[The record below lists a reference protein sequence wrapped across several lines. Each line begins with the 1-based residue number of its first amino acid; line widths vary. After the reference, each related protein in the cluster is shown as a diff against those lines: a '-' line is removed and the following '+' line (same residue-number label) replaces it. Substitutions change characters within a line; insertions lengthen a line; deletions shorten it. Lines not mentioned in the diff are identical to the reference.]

1 MLFRPTLLWG
11 NRVGTRR
18 CRGTLLREPDVW
30 RSHAFVTVHN
40 KPADCYNRT
49 ASDGRGEASKPGR
62 TMITRESK
70 RMSRATTS

>member
-18 CRGTLLREPDVW
+18 CRRPSPRRPGVW
-30 RSHAFVTVHN
+30 PWPSFVTVHSQ
-40 KPADCYNRT
+40 PADCYNRT

-62 TMITRESK
+62 TVITRESK